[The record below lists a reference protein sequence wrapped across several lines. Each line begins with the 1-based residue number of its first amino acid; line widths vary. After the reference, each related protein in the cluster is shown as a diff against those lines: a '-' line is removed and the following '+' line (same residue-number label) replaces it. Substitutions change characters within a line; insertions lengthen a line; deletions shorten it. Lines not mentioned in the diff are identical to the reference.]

1 MVKRVWKVY
10 GKEGHRQS
18 ESFNTSYSYD
28 FSKNGETR
36 IITVKNSDTTGTNSY
51 SIIEITRDTAEQCY
65 QELIGQLYDGVF
77 ENCNFG
83 IVEEVM

>member
-1 MVKRVWKVY
+1 MVTRAWKVY
-10 GKEGHRQS
+10 GRENHRQRQ
-18 ESFNTSYSYD
+18 SFFASYSYD
-28 FSKNGETR
+28 FSENGDTR
-36 IITVKNSDTTGTNSY
+36 IVTVKNSDTTGTNSY
-51 SIIEITRDTAEQCY
+51 SIIEITRDTAEKCY